1 MTDLRAAVAADTN
14 IIRQST
20 PRRYLTALEE
30 LRGRSVAILPMVH
43 RELED
48 HLPMQAS
55 EYIQGYRRRNRN
67 WSLEETDAAAVAASD
82 AAYEWWRGEGL
93 RNDTAYLFFPHL
105 DGENYR
111 HAAAALPGAAFTDR
125 NGNDQQIY
133 AQAWVHGIDVLASRN
148 RKTIYREVLARHFS
162 ARGIPNPPVAIMGL
176 FEHTKKLAGS
186 EGRPLSEVAFEAM
199 LGAIIPET
207 WQDDLASGGVEL
219 VEISCRRFIDNLSLS
234 EGNSAAG
241 SFAAEENELAFL
253 MKEELEAA
261 TENTERFLDR
271 CNEAWESR
279 PQAARDTEKRYHDRL
294 RSAVRATGLNPWS

>member
-1 MTDLRAAVAADTN
+1 MIGVRAAVAADTN
-14 IIRQST
+14 IIRHPT

-30 LRGRSVAILPMVH
+30 LRGRSIAILPMVH
-43 RELED
+43 RELET

-67 WSLEETDAAAVAASD
+67 WSPEETDAAAVAASD
-82 AAYEWWRGEGL
+82 AAYEWWRAESL

-105 DGENYR
+105 DSENYR

-148 RKTIYREVLARHFS
+148 RTTIYREVLARHFS
-162 ARGIPNPPVAIMGL
+162 ARGIPNPPVTVMGL
-176 FEHTKKLAGS
+176 FEHTKALAET
-186 EGRPLSEVAFEAM
+186 EGRPVAEVAFEAM
-199 LGAIIPET
+199 LGAVIPET
-207 WQDDLASGGVEL
+207 WQNEPVSGGVEL
-219 VEISCRRFIDNLSLS
+219 VEISCRRFVDNLSLS
-234 EGNSAAG
+234 EGNSSPG

-261 TENTERFLDR
+261 TESTERFLNR

-279 PQAARDTEKRYHDRL
+279 PQASRDTEKRYHDTL
-294 RSAVRATGLNPWS
+294 RSAVRATGLDPGF